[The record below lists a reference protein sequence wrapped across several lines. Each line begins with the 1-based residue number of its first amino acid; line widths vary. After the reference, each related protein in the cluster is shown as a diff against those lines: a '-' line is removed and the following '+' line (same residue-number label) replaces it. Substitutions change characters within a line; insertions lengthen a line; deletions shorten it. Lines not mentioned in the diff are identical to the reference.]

1 MVAGYKINAQKS
13 IVVLYTI
20 NIQPKNFNQENNFI
34 APKGNKIWIN
44 LTEEVWNSHN
54 EYHKTSKKFEK
65 IYINGMASYVHG
77 LGDLIL
83 FR

>member
-34 APKGNKIWIN
+34 APKGNKI
-44 LTEEVWNSHN
+44 
-54 EYHKTSKKFEK
+54 
-65 IYINGMASYVHG
+65 
-77 LGDLIL
+77 
-83 FR
+83 